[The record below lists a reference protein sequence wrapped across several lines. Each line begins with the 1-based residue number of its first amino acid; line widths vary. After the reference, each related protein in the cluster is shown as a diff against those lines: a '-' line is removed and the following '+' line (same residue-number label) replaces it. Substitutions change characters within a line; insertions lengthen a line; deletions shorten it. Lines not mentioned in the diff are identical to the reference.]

1 MRDLCGAAGRAVRG
15 AVAAGCLAVSAC
27 GLFGDAPAMRHA
39 AVLTGGDPHRGP
51 ARMRAYGCSSCHTI
65 PGVPGA
71 RSEVGPPLGGIGRRM
86 YVAGVLA
93 NTPENLVRWIRH
105 PTQVDPN
112 TAMPDMGVTEQ
123 DARDIAAY
131 LYTLR

>member
-1 MRDLCGAAGRAVRG
+1 MRDLGGAAGRAVRW
-15 AVAAGCLAVSAC
+15 AVTAGCLAVSAC
-27 GLFGDAPAMRHA
+27 GPSGGDPAARHA
-39 AVLTGGDPHRGP
+39 AALTGGDPDRGP

-71 RSEVGPPLGGIGRRM
+71 HSEVGPPLGGIARRM

-93 NTPENLVRWIRH
+93 NTPDNLVRWIRH